1 VQAYTGERKASVP
14 TRNRTPDDEQPL
26 ARPVR
31 EQPLARPVGGEQEAT
46 QAESSQAEK
55 QTAFQAE
62 KTSQEGKG
70 PVTRIMDKAQKN
82 NWVYDSVAEKAREK
96 GLLDKADELL
106 ARARSKLGGG
116 QIR

>member
-1 VQAYTGERKASVP
+1 MPV
-14 TRNRTPDDEQPL
+14 RNRTPEDEQPL

-31 EQPLARPVGGEQEAT
+31 ERPLARPVSGEQEAT
-46 QAESSQAEK
+46 QAESHQAEE

-62 KTSQEGKG
+62 ETRQGEKG

-82 NWVYDSVAEKAREK
+82 HWVYDSVAEKTREK

-106 ARARSKLGGG
+106 ARVRSKLGGG